1 MNAYDF
7 DGTIYNGDSGAEFV
21 KFMFFKKPIF
31 MTGHL
36 LKSSIVFAKYKMKKI
51 KFKEMKENLFSFV
64 SKVDGLE
71 KYTKEFAEKNKHK
84 IKKYYHTNRK
94 DDDVIIS
101 ASLDFYLLPLCK
113 EIGINTVI
121 CTEYDI
127 KNGKIINE
135 NCKNEEK
142 VKRFE
147 AKYGKDAVIENAYG
161 DSKGD
166 YELLNR
172 AEKGFMIKGEEV
184 TVFK

>member
-84 IKKYYHTNRK
+84 IKKYYHTNL
-94 DDDVIIS
+94 S
-101 ASLDFYLLPLCK
+101 Q
-113 EIGINTVI
+113 
-121 CTEYDI
+121 
-127 KNGKIINE
+127 
-135 NCKNEEK
+135 
-142 VKRFE
+142 
-147 AKYGKDAVIENAYG
+147 
-161 DSKGD
+161 
-166 YELLNR
+166 R
-172 AEKGFMIKGEEV
+172 A
-184 TVFK
+184 

>member
-36 LKSSIVFAKYKMKKI
+36 IKSSVGFVKYKMKKI
-51 KFKEMKENLFSFV
+51 EFKEMKENIFSFV
-64 SKVDGLE
+64 SKVDNLE

-84 IKKYYHTNRK
+84 VKKYYHSNRRE
-94 DDDVIIS
+94 DDVIIS
-101 ASLDFYLLPLCK
+101 ASLDFYLIPLCK
-113 EIGINTVI
+113 AIGINTVI
-121 CTEYDI
+121 CTEYDV

-135 NCKNEEK
+135 NCKNAEK
-142 VKRFE
+142 VNRFE

-166 YELLNR
+166 YELLNK
-172 AEKGFMIKGEEV
+172 AQKGFMIKGEEV